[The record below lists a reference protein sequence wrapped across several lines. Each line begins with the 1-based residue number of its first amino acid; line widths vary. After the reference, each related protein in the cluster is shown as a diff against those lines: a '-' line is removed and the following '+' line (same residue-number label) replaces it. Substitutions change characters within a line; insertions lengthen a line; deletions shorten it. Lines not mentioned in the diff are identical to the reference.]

1 MNPNFFNP
9 FGGQGNN
16 PFNPFDPNFANN
28 INQTIHNSMNPGQNQ
43 GGFNP
48 FAQFAQPQ
56 GHQYPPGFIPGANVN
71 VNNHY
76 NIGNN
81 FYPEDHQENYYQQQN
96 YQQQQ
101 QQQNNAH
108 RSQNQRAQPR
118 NEPNRPD
125 KELKKT
131 KVESAKEAE
140 IAKAEQN
147 PNSGHYYKRI
157 GNDFYK
163 KGQYQKAIEN
173 YTKAIQ
179 IDDTETI
186 FFSNRARAYKLL
198 GDFKKAYEDAKIAVE
213 LDDKNIK
220 GHFLCGQIL
229 AEMGKVEPGF
239 DKLNKAL
246 SRMTKALTLCAGQGK
261 QEFEKD
267 VEKNI
272 SRVKKVIWLKNED
285 LKKQKKIEALSYMKK
300 MINSDA
306 NLSEAE
312 RNQRIEEFSNAI
324 GDPLSHHTLYEI
336 PDHLCCKITMDL
348 MENPVI
354 TESGITYEKAA
365 LFDHFK
371 RNGNFDP
378 VTRDEI
384 NPKNVYPNVNIKQA
398 VEKFIRENPWAFES
412 QYSDGYLDIKF

>member
-1 MNPNFFNP
+1 MNNNFFNP
-9 FGGQGNN
+9 FGGQSNN

-28 INQTIHNSMNPGQNQ
+28 INATINNSMGQAQ
-43 GGFNP
+43 GQGFNP
-48 FAQFAQPQ
+48 FGQFFPQ
-56 GHQYPPGFIPGANVN
+56 QQQQQQQQQQYPPGYIPGANVN
-71 VNNHY
+71 VNNHF

-81 FYPEDHQENYYQQQN
+81 FYPEEHQDQYYQQQ
-96 YQQQQ
+96 QH
-101 QQQNNAH
+101 QNNSH
-108 RSQNQRAQPR
+108 QRSQNQRSHSR
-118 NEPNRPD
+118 NEAPRPE

-131 KVESAKEAE
+131 KVEIDREAE

-163 KGQYQKAIEN
+163 QGQYQRAIEN

-179 IDDTETI
+179 LNDTETI
-186 FFSNRARAYKLL
+186 FYSNRARAYKHL
-198 GDFKKAYEDAKIAVE
+198 GEFQKAFEDAKIAVE

-267 VEKNI
+267 VGKNI

-285 LKKQKKIEALSYMKK
+285 LKKQKKIEALSYMRK
-300 MINSDA
+300 MINSD
-306 NLSEAE
+306 NTLSDEE
-312 RNQRIEEFSNAI
+312 KNGRLEEFSNAI
-324 GDPLSHHTLYEI
+324 GDPFQNTIHDV

-365 LFDHFK
+365 LYDHFS

-378 VTRDEI
+378 VTRDQI
-384 NPKNVYPNVNIKQA
+384 NPKHVYPNVNIKQA